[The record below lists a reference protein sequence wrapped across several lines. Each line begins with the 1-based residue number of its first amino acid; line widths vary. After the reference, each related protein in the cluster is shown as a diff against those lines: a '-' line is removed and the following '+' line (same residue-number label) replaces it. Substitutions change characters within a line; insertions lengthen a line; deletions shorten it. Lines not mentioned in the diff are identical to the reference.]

1 MHLCLTIDGAA
12 AMSSD
17 TQTCLGSGGRA
28 EPDCGDLPRSGL
40 ADREE
45 VELLRCRDAT
55 EIGAPFKF
63 RRYGY
68 GFFNTL
74 SPGCRYTLKEFTYF
88 LKSERNNQGSSVKCG
103 S

>member
-17 TQTCLGSGGRA
+17 TQICLGNGGRA

-40 ADREE
+40 ADREDA
-45 VELLRCRDAT
+45 ELLRCRDAT

-68 GFFNTL
+68 AFFIL
-74 SPGCRYTLKEFTYF
+74 SELWMQVHLKRIY
-88 LKSERNNQGSSVKCG
+88 LLSEI
-103 S
+103 